1 MFNLPKGTEIN
12 QRIQK
17 TKIFEANELKPSE
30 KKLFDNTISSLIVVN
45 QISKNTIPS
54 LSDGEKIHA
63 INIVVIELKNEY
75 NNSLIDIVFK
85 SINQTM
91 ILILH
96 INNNYIVAVK
106 YDEII
111 LTKNIDKDISLLLN
125 GNNMDEIYENLIK
138 DLLNIKNRYNNTLE
152 EQIKENEDINKI
164 QQEIWRLELKRDREV
179 QFNKKVKYNVEIN
192 KLKKELEKYK

>member
-1 MFNLPKGTEIN
+1 MFNLPKDTEIN

-17 TKIFEANELKPSE
+17 IKIFEANALKPSE
-30 KKLFDNTISSLIVVN
+30 KKLFDNTISTLYVVN

-54 LSDGEKIHA
+54 LSDGENIHA
-63 INIVVIELKNEY
+63 INVVLIELKNEC

-96 INNNYIVAVK
+96 KNDDYTVSVK
-106 YDEII
+106 YKGTI
-111 LTKNIDKDISLLLN
+111 LFNSISIDIPILLN
-125 GNNMDEIYENLIK
+125 GNNMDEVYDNLIK
-138 DLLNIKNRYNNTLE
+138 DLLNIKIRDNNTLE
-152 EQIKENEDINKI
+152 EQIKENEEIKRV
-164 QQEIWRLELKRDREV
+164 QQEIGKLELKRDKEV

-192 KLKKELEKYK
+192 KLKKELEIYK